1 MSLPTV
7 ANSVASGKL
16 IWQQDAL
23 LYSSSNAEHG
33 RPRTNADK
41 RKAVRL
47 LLADAEWGQ
56 WSDREIA
63 RHCQVSQW
71 FVSRL
76 RKGASHNGYEMKP
89 RKVSIITSP
98 GFCRAMP
105 NLAPCE

>member
-1 MSLPTV
+1 MPI
-7 ANSVASGKL
+7 SG
-16 IWQQDAL
+16 
-23 LYSSSNAEHG
+23 
-33 RPRTNADK
+33 
-41 RKAVRL
+41 KAVRL

-89 RKVSIITSP
+89 RKVKRGNTVYEMSVLRT
-98 GFCRAMP
+98 C
-105 NLAPCE
+105 